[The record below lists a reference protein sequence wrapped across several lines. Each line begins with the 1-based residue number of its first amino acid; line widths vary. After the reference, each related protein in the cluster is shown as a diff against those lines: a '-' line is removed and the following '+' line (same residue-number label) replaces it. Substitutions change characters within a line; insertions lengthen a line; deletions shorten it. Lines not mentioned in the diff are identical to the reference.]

1 MKKNVAIDLDS
12 ITQVKIAIAGKNTTL
27 GKFYAKAAAEK
38 IEMEKRGYP
47 TVSLD
52 HADTTYSYNSK
63 TGIITIGGEGE

>member
-38 IEMEKRGYP
+38 IEREKEKDHSPKP
-47 TVSLD
+47 T
-52 HADTTYSYNSK
+52 
-63 TGIITIGGEGE
+63 GE